1 MAKKIGI
8 MGGTFD
14 PVHIAHLI
22 LAENVCDI
30 CGLDKVIF
38 IPSGNPPH
46 KDPAH
51 ASASD
56 RYEMVRLA
64 VSENPHFDVLPIER
78 DRKGPSYSVLTIREL
93 HCMYP
98 DDRLYFLI
106 GSDELAIL
114 NSWYMIDEIISMC
127 GFIAV
132 GRPGNMD
139 DDNSLM
145 YMKEKGTDVHMINMP
160 LIEISS
166 TDIRQRIHEG
176 RSIRY
181 MVPDAVLDYIGRKCL
196 YK

>member
-64 VSENPHFDVLPIER
+64 VSENPHFDVLPVER
-78 DRKGPSYSVLTIREL
+78 DRKGPSYSILTIREL
-93 HCMYP
+93 HFMYP

-139 DDNSLM
+139 DDKSLM

>member
-64 VSENPHFDVLPIER
+64 VSENPHFDVLPVER
-78 DRKGPSYSVLTIREL
+78 DRKGPSYSILTIREL
-93 HCMYP
+93 HFMYP

-114 NSWYMIDEIISMC
+114 NSWYMIDEIFSMC

-139 DDNSLM
+139 DDKSLM

-176 RSIRY
+176 RTIRY

>member
-1 MAKKIGI
+1 
-8 MGGTFD
+8 
-14 PVHIAHLI
+14 
-22 LAENVCDI
+22 
-30 CGLDKVIF
+30 
-38 IPSGNPPH
+38 
-46 KDPAH
+46 
-51 ASASD
+51 
-56 RYEMVRLA
+56 
-64 VSENPHFDVLPIER
+64 
-78 DRKGPSYSVLTIREL
+78 
-93 HCMYP
+93 MYP

-139 DDNSLM
+139 DDKSLM

-176 RSIRY
+176 RTIRY

>member
-64 VSENPHFDVLPIER
+64 VSENPHFDVLPVER
-78 DRKGPSYSVLTIREL
+78 DRKGPSYSILTIREL
-93 HCMYP
+93 HFMYP

>member
-64 VSENPHFDVLPIER
+64 VSENPHFDVLPVER
-78 DRKGPSYSVLTIREL
+78 DRKGPSYSILTIREL
-93 HCMYP
+93 HFMYP

-127 GFIAV
+127 GFISV

-139 DDNSLM
+139 DDKSLM

-176 RSIRY
+176 RTIRY

>member
-64 VSENPHFDVLPIER
+64 VSENPHFDVLPVER
-78 DRKGPSYSVLTIREL
+78 DRKGPSYSILTIREL
-93 HCMYP
+93 HFMYP

-139 DDNSLM
+139 DDKSLM

-176 RSIRY
+176 RTIRY

>member
-64 VSENPHFDVLPIER
+64 VSENPHFDVLPVER
-78 DRKGPSYSVLTIREL
+78 DRKGPSYSILTIREL
-93 HCMYP
+93 HFMYP

-139 DDNSLM
+139 DDKSLM

-160 LIEISS
+160 LSEISS

-176 RSIRY
+176 RTIRY

>member
-64 VSENPHFDVLPIER
+64 VAENPHFDVLPVER
-78 DRKGPSYSVLTIREL
+78 DRKGPSYSILTIREL
-93 HCMYP
+93 HFMYP

-139 DDNSLM
+139 DDKSLM
-145 YMKEKGTDVHMINMP
+145 YMKEKGTDVPMINMP

-176 RSIRY
+176 RTIRY